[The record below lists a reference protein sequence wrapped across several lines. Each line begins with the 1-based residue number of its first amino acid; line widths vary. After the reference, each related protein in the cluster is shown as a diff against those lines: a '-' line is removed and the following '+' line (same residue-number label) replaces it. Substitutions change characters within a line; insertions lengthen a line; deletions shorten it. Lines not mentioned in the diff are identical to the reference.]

1 MLRTGRARSVGR
13 MASLV
18 SLPLLLAAVAQC
30 APAGLGGRGLDL
42 TGGGVRR
49 QNLLAYDG
57 EGAPYAAWLRD
68 EGWSGRSLE
77 QALQRLVAKGQ
88 RREQE
93 EQRAAYAR
101 AVLRLLAEVAGDDV
115 LLEEDG
121 ARGDFRGRPP
131 ADYEETGRGLS
142 MGRPPAP
149 WWTLV
154 APQLLE
160 ALMDRMET
168 QVDGA
173 RHERLQ
179 RDEDEDED
187 VRRMLASLLSVVG
200 PDPAPSGRRVRRHV
214 ESTGSAHRRS
224 RRSLDDASSSSP
236 SDQPPLLRV
245 KRLNEEEAGLRRVI
259 RRRALS
265 SAPQVMLGYMRK

>member
-42 TGGGVRR
+42 PGGGVRR

-57 EGAPYAAWLRD
+57 EGAPYAWLRD

-168 QVDGA
+168 QVGGA

-214 ESTGSAHRRS
+214 ESMGSTHRRS
-224 RRSLDDASSSSP
+224 RRSLDDASSPSP

-245 KRLNEEEAGLRRVI
+245 KRLDEEEAGLRRVI

>member
-42 TGGGVRR
+42 PGGGVRR
-49 QNLLAYDG
+49 QNLLAYDD
-57 EGAPYAAWLRD
+57 EGAPYAWLRD

-168 QVDGA
+168 QVGGA

-214 ESTGSAHRRS
+214 ESMGSTHRRS
-224 RRSLDDASSSSP
+224 RRSLDDASSPSP

-245 KRLNEEEAGLRRVI
+245 KRLDEEEAGLRRVI

>member
-1 MLRTGRARSVGR
+1 M
-13 MASLV
+13 
-18 SLPLLLAAVAQC
+18 C

-42 TGGGVRR
+42 PGGGVRR

-77 QALQRLVAKGQ
+77 QALQRLVAKDQ

-121 ARGDFRGRPP
+121 ARGDFRSRAP

-160 ALMDRMET
+160 ALMDRVET
-168 QVDGA
+168 QVGGA

-200 PDPAPSGRRVRRHV
+200 PDSAPSGRRVRRHV
-214 ESTGSAHRRS
+214 ENTGSAHRRS
-224 RRSLDDASSSSP
+224 RRSLDDASSPSP

-245 KRLNEEEAGLRRVI
+245 KRLDEEEAGLRRVI